1 MRCQLS
7 FLPHP
12 FLLTHKK
19 GLTMEHDV
27 INQFTHPT
35 IPGFR
40 SLPLTGV
47 IYVMNRARLRGF
59 TYTHPDWANLGQGSP
74 ETGELPGAPPR
85 HEQITA
91 SPTTRSYSSVA
102 GDTELRQKV
111 ADLYNTLFR
120 HGKKSQYSYENV
132 SIAGGGRLALT
143 RLAAALDNINM
154 GHFLPD
160 YTAYEELLTT
170 FRAFTPIPILL
181 NPEQGYGFSAENLRQ
196 EILGRGLTAILASNP
211 GNPTGHVT
219 QDYALRA
226 WVNVARETGCTFILD
241 EFYSHYIYNSVS
253 NPYNIVSAA
262 QFVED
267 VEQDPIIIVDGLT
280 KNWRYPGWRISWTL
294 GPRSVIETIASA
306 GSFLDGG
313 ANHPFQS
320 QAIELLD
327 PALVIQETRA
337 IQTTFKA
344 KRDYM
349 LERLHDMEIVPD
361 SVPDGAFYVWANLSN
376 LPDPIND
383 GMTFF
388 EEGLNEEVITVPGI
402 FFDVNPGH
410 RRRKQTRYTHYA
422 RISFGPEMEVL
433 KRGLDSLEQMI
444 GRFR

>member
-1 MRCQLS
+1 MEQDILEQL
-7 FLPHP
+7 
-12 FLLTHKK
+12 TR
-19 GLTMEHDV
+19 
-27 INQFTHPT
+27 PT

-74 ETGELPGAPPR
+74 ETGDLPGAPPR
-85 HEQITA
+85 YEQITA
-91 SPTTRSYSSVA
+91 SPTSRSYSSIA

-120 HGKKSQYSYENV
+120 HGKRSQYSYENV

-181 NPEQGYGFSAENLRQ
+181 DPEHGYGFSAEKLRQ

-211 GNPTGHVT
+211 CNPTGHVT

-267 VEQDPIIIVDGLT
+267 VEEDPIIIVDGLT

-294 GPRSVIETIASA
+294 GPRSVIDTIAKGVA
-306 GSFLDGG
+306 HQLDTW
-313 ANHPFQS
+313 PT
-320 QAIELLD
+320 L
-327 PALVIQETRA
+327 R
-337 IQTTFKA
+337 
-344 KRDYM
+344 
-349 LERLHDMEIVPD
+349 
-361 SVPDGAFYVWANLSN
+361 
-376 LPDPIND
+376 
-383 GMTFF
+383 
-388 EEGLNEEVITVPGI
+388 
-402 FFDVNPGH
+402 H
-410 RRRKQTRYTHYA
+410 RY
-422 RISFGPEMEVL
+422 
-433 KRGLDSLEQMI
+433 DC
-444 GRFR
+444 